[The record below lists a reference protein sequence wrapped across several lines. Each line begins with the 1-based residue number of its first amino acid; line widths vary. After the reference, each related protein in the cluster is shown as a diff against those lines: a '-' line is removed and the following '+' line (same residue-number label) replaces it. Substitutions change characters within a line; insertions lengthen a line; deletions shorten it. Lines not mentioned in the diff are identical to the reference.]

1 MNKDITVSCCSD
13 TSGNQRGF
21 VINILCGLAFY
32 YSLIVLVLI
41 EGHSIRWSSAT
52 AAAVEITVNLPCG
65 IFDSIRGMNINWV
78 GRVQL
83 ILFSI
88 KRHT

>member
-41 EGHSIRWSSAT
+41 EGHSIRWSSA
-52 AAAVEITVNLPCG
+52 AAAALEITANLPCG